1 MIPLDPLPNL
11 IDQVYAR
18 ILEAITDRS
27 LPPGH
32 RIRQNELAEKLG
44 VSRQPV
50 SHALHLLHRQGL
62 VAESGRR
69 GFEVTRLD
77 PERIR
82 QLYEVRGAIDAL
94 AARLAAGR
102 AKSDTAGRA
111 QLETALQAGRSIDKN
126 TPLARLIALDVDF
139 HRAIYRLAGN
149 PAIEEMIAPQWPH
162 MRRSMATVLAELD
175 YRESAWTEHEAIA
188 AQIFA
193 GNAKAAEAAA
203 LAHAQT
209 AGRMTEERLRATRP
223 TRRPSEPVG
232 RTPRNDNKTKGGNTM
247 KLTPQQIE
255 FFNREG
261 WLFLP
266 ELFSPEEVDYLA
278 REAVSIY
285 DANRPEV
292 WREKSGAPRTAFAA
306 HLYNEAFGALGAHP
320 RMIEPIEQIFG
331 EKLYMHQFKINAKAA
346 FTGDVWQ
353 WHQDYGTWKRDDG
366 MPEPRAMNI
375 AIFLDEVMPING
387 PLMLVPKSQHA
398 GDLKASHDLETTS
411 YPLWTLDEATVTR
424 LVKEGGIVAP
434 TGKAGGMLMFH
445 GNLVH
450 GSSGNITPYPRKIV
464 YLTLNAVSNYIRTP
478 TRPEYIA
485 HRDFTPIQTVDDDAL
500 LRLARAHRQAAE

>member
-102 AKSDTAGRA
+102 AKSDALRARAARGRA
-111 QLETALQAGRSIDKN
+111 AGGADHRHKN

-139 HRAIYRLAGN
+139 HSAIYRLAGN

-175 YRESAWTEHEAIA
+175 YRESAWAEHEAIA

-193 GNAKAAEAAA
+193 GNAKAAESAA

-209 AGRMTEERLRATRP
+209 AGRMTEERLKAT
-223 TRRPSEPVG
+223 
-232 RTPRNDNKTKGGNTM
+232 D
-247 KLTPQQIE
+247 
-255 FFNREG
+255 
-261 WLFLP
+261 
-266 ELFSPEEVDYLA
+266 
-278 REAVSIY
+278 
-285 DANRPEV
+285 
-292 WREKSGAPRTAFAA
+292 
-306 HLYNEAFGALGAHP
+306 
-320 RMIEPIEQIFG
+320 
-331 EKLYMHQFKINAKAA
+331 KAA
-346 FTGDVWQ
+346 
-353 WHQDYGTWKRDDG
+353 
-366 MPEPRAMNI
+366 
-375 AIFLDEVMPING
+375 
-387 PLMLVPKSQHA
+387 
-398 GDLKASHDLETTS
+398 
-411 YPLWTLDEATVTR
+411 
-424 LVKEGGIVAP
+424 
-434 TGKAGGMLMFH
+434 
-445 GNLVH
+445 
-450 GSSGNITPYPRKIV
+450 
-464 YLTLNAVSNYIRTP
+464 
-478 TRPEYIA
+478 
-485 HRDFTPIQTVDDDAL
+485 
-500 LRLARAHRQAAE
+500 